1 MRLRNYDN
9 ERGAGC
15 KRGAGGEQED
25 EGKSYFSPGNNLT
38 VVITGLLRRM
48 TSISLVSDSASTRL
62 SQNSFA
68 WQLGTGEDKLEMIP
82 RAPN

>member
-1 MRLRNYDN
+1 MLMSFLQ
-9 ERGAGC
+9 AA

-25 EGKSYFSPGNNLT
+25 EGKSPENNLT

-62 SQNSFA
+62 SQNSFG
-68 WQLGTGEDKLEMIP
+68 WQFGTGADKLEAIP
-82 RAPN
+82 REPY